1 MMWDIPERPLEP
13 PFERRKTKAE
23 IELDMLWN
31 EPFFFGDAV
40 DDAYDEWV
48 DEQMER
54 EWER

>member
-13 PFERRKTKAE
+13 PSERRKTKAE

-31 EPFFFGDAV
+31 EPFFFGDVV

-54 EWER
+54 EWEG